1 MRPNSPNAAGESPD
15 SADHNDAAF
24 GTAGIDGHDRPSA
37 TASWQGAREV
47 GLEGAATTRP
57 WSRVEFSTERVQPQE
72 MHTASSEKPRTTTAA
87 AAAVTAEVNGRR
99 RIYDPD
105 KENVEGSAT
114 QPAQPAQLA
123 QLAQPAQPMQQR
135 GKDFVVAAES
145 VEVEGEK
152 AEAGEPLL
160 AGGEAGEFTDLDAGA
175 FAESYER
182 GKWLLGLLVLQSTSS
197 SVLDKYQ
204 VR

>member
-1 MRPNSPNAAGESPD
+1 
-15 SADHNDAAF
+15 
-24 GTAGIDGHDRPSA
+24 
-37 TASWQGAREV
+37 
-47 GLEGAATTRP
+47 
-57 WSRVEFSTERVQPQE
+57 

-87 AAAVTAEVNGRR
+87 AAAATAEVNGRR

-135 GKDFVVAAES
+135 GKDFVVASES